1 MGSSMASM
9 KSVKLKVLSLRRSLE
24 ALVRPLVV
32 DDLKS
37 DENLKYVGG
46 NSPNKYCYNKGLWW
60 RSQTMYFN
68 DWNDEKCV
76 KILIDYYPW
85 QGTKSNQN
93 R

>member
-37 DENLKYVGG
+37 DENFKYVGG
-46 NSPNKYCYNKGLWW
+46 NSPNKCCYNKGHNQIYLYMEKFAESWE
-60 RSQTMYFN
+60 SFKTMRVVI
-68 DWNDEKCV
+68 WV
-76 KILIDYYPW
+76 
-85 QGTKSNQN
+85 Q
-93 R
+93 

>member
-32 DDLKS
+32 DDLKT

-46 NSPNKYCYNKGLWW
+46 NSPNEYCYNKGHNQIYLY
-60 RSQTMYFN
+60 M
-68 DWNDEKCV
+68 EKFAECGESFKTV
-76 KILIDYYPW
+76 RVVIW
-85 QGTKSNQN
+85 VQ
-93 R
+93 

>member
-1 MGSSMASM
+1 MASM

-46 NSPNKYCYNKGLWW
+46 NSPNEYCYNKGHNQIYLY
-60 RSQTMYFN
+60 M
-68 DWNDEKCV
+68 EKFAECWESF
-76 KILIDYYPW
+76 KIVRVVIW
-85 QGTKSNQN
+85 VQ
-93 R
+93 